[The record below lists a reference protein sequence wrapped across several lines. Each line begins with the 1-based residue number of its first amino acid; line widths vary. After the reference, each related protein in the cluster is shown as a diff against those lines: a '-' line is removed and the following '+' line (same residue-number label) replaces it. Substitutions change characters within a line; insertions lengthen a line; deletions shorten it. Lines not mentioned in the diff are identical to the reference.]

1 MTLAWRM
8 THPIIRSSTDG
19 GEGLILRPWS
29 SDDAEAVYQACQDSE
44 IIRWT
49 TVPYPYTQDHAASF
63 TDSSASTWQ
72 KQTGAS
78 FAVVDETTNAVL
90 ASCGLVDVDQSDS
103 TVEVG
108 YWVAPWARGRGVATA
123 ATRAVTRWAIEEL
136 GAKRVTLEAASTNY
150 ASQQV
155 ALNAGFTAKAFKDP
169 KPHDS
174 ENAMTWC
181 CSLCCPAKDNT
192 DTAASPCIVNEQAP
206 LRRKPF
212 PGRDVLRFNGR
223 FSAAVLTSCRADHA
237 AASVP
242 SRSAVLRCRS
252 ASARSRSACASAS
265 LTALSSAPG
274 LSTSTP

>member
-1 MTLAWRM
+1 MMRRRFIKLAK
-8 THPIIRSSTDG
+8 IRK
-19 GEGLILRPWS
+19 
-29 SDDAEAVYQACQDSE
+29 
-44 IIRWT
+44 
-49 TVPYPYTQDHAASF
+49 
-63 TDSSASTWQ
+63 SSAGRLCLIHTRR
-72 KQTGAS
+72 
-78 FAVVDETTNAVL
+78 TTQHRLPIHRHLPGKNRPEHLLLWSMKRRTLSSPQAGWL
-90 ASCGLVDVDQSDS
+90 NVDQPDS